1 MKFEEVVL
9 FGLDEYRSSKYPGDL
24 DDLPG
29 VSNDKDKLQASANR
43 VRMQKYLKEK
53 LLPPH

>member
-1 MKFEEVVL
+1 M
-9 FGLDEYRSSKYPGDL
+9 DEYQSSKYLGDL
-24 DDLPG
+24 GDLLG

-53 LLPPH
+53 LLPSH